1 MYTSTNTRNRFNR
14 AQNYVTNELLEATP
28 EKLIMKIYDFAIAK
42 CKAKD
47 IIKTNA
53 ALNELIYALNYDTK
67 EVEEISLGLLK
78 LYKYCQEEMRKRNYD
93 VVLKILLELRETWT
107 VALKKI
113 GKL

>member
-1 MYTSTNTRNRFNR
+1 MNSRAKYNR
-14 AQNYVTNELLEATP
+14 AQSYVVNDVLEASP

-42 CKAKD
+42 CSAHD

-67 EVEEISLGLLK
+67 EVEQVSIGLLK
-78 LYKYCQEEMRKRNYD
+78 LYRFCQDQMRKRNYD
-93 VVLKILLELRETWT
+93 IVLKILTELRDTWT
-107 VALKKI
+107 KALKQI